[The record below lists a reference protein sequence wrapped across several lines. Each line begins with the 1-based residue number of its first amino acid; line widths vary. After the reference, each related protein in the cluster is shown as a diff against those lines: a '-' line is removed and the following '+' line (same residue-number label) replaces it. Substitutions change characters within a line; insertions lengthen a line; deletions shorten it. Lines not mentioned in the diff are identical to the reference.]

1 MPTSES
7 EQYDLLDRLAEEFA
21 ARFRRGERP
30 SLKEYTDRYPELAD
44 EIRELF
50 PAMVRVEHAQGVRQ
64 GEEDD
69 EVTED
74 SRAANPPLRQI
85 GDYRILREIG
95 RGGMGVVYEA
105 EQVSL
110 GRRVALKVLPGHVSR
125 DRLMH
130 ERFRRE
136 ARAAARLHHT
146 NIVPVFEVG
155 QEGDVRYYAMQFI
168 EGQGLDTVITELRR
182 LLDRARSQSKI
193 DAASGGLSLWP
204 SGEGSRSGALAPTL
218 DEGVKVSP
226 VLRYILTGR
235 LDAGGRCQE
244 LVEASQ
250 PMRTAALAGGLATP
264 TGTGAESPA
273 AGSEAALTSTVTG
286 SVAAGD
292 ATGPQREHSPAP
304 DLSPSASS
312 PSSSAI
318 LPGGTQLSSVE
329 SGRRGF
335 FRSLAQ
341 IGRQVAA
348 GLAHAHARGIVHR
361 DIKPSNLLLDTDGV
375 VWIADFGLAK
385 GEDEG
390 LTQSGDILGT
400 LRYMAPERFRGEGD
414 ARADVYALG
423 LTLYELLT
431 LGPGFD
437 SSDRLKLIEQIKTEE
452 PPKPRSVDARI
463 PRDLETIVLK
473 AIEKDPRAR
482 YQSAQAMGEDL
493 GRFLAD
499 EPIKARQVSA
509 TERYWRW
516 ARRNPV
522 IAVLGGM
529 LTALLVAVTAGSL
542 LAAGRFAMLAE
553 RAGNLATAE
562 RSARLEADEARK
574 TAEKARTVAQD
585 AEQEMKKSAD
595 RAEAEKK
602 RAEEQLTRA
611 EWLVYAGKLMLAQN
625 DFEAGNGGLALH
637 YLDECQWD
645 LRGWEHRYLW
655 SRINA
660 KQTLV
665 GHTAPVW
672 SVAYSPDGRRIVT
685 GSGDGTAKVWDAQ
698 TSGELLALKG
708 HRGEVLGVAFSP
720 DGKRIVT
727 GSIDGTA
734 KLWDAA
740 TGRELLAMSGHTSQV
755 LGVAYSP
762 DGQRIVTCAGQWGS
776 DPVPVNEVK
785 VWDTATG
792 RELLALKGLT
802 HRVFSVAFSPDSKR
816 IVTGINDGT
825 GKLWDAATGQE
836 LLAFAFKG
844 YGSGLLS
851 VAYSPDGKRIVT
863 GSEDYTVKVWDA
875 ATGHERLALKGHT
888 AQVSGVAFSPDG
900 RLIVSGSYDQ
910 TVKVWDAATGQELRV
925 LKGHAGYVR
934 GVAFSPDSKRIV
946 TGSDDTTAKVWD
958 AEKGQE
964 VPTLKG
970 HRDFVNGIAYSPDGK
985 HIVTGSGDNTAKVW
999 DAEMQHEVL
1008 TLKMRTTAPN
1018 NQWAV
1023 AAVFSVA
1030 YSPDGKRIATG
1041 SQDQTTMVWDA
1052 AKGQELL
1059 ALKGHTAAV
1068 LSVAFS
1074 PDGRH
1079 IATGAC
1085 GWFDAGPGEA
1095 KVWDAKNGQELLT
1108 LKGHKGG
1115 VRGVAFSPD
1124 GRRIATG
1131 GTDRTARV
1139 CDAGTGRELLALKG
1153 HIDWVSSVA
1162 FSPDGRRIAT
1172 GSHDQTAKV
1181 WDAETGQEL
1190 FPLTGHTDRVRSV
1203 AFSPDGQRIVTGSD
1217 DRTAKVWDAET
1228 GQELL
1233 ALKEHTN
1240 MVWRVAFS
1248 PDGQRIVTGI
1258 GGANA
1263 TAKIWYVGTGQKVLV
1278 LKGHTD
1284 IVTSVAF
1291 SPDGRRIFAW
1301 DAQKKVLAWSAADG
1315 KSIDPVDP
1323 PRAPPPGPARSPDG
1337 FLRPFLKA
1345 TPSPLPTSARHRRT
1359 TPGRCP
1365 MPPSGNDI
1373 TPNRP
1378 PSLSRRTTGSR
1389 QGFICEGCFETIS
1402 TTPR

>member
-1 MPTSES
+1 MRTSES

-21 ARFRRGERP
+21 ARFRRGEHP
-30 SLKEYTDRYPELAD
+30 TLKEYTDNYPELAD

-50 PAMVRVEHAQGVRQ
+50 PALVKVEQADDARQ
-64 GEEDD
+64 GED
-69 EVTED
+69 EPAGL
-74 SRAANPPLRQI
+74 RAKNQPPSQI

-105 EQVSL
+105 EQISL
-110 GRRVALKVLPGHVSR
+110 GRRVALKVLPGPASG
-125 DRLMH
+125 DRVVR

-146 NIVPVFEVG
+146 NIVPVYEVG
-155 QEGDVRYYAMQFI
+155 QDGEVRFYAMQFI
-168 EGQGLDTVITELRR
+168 QGLGLDAVIGELRQLR
-182 LLDRARSQSKI
+182 DRSAIKAAAGRRTARPRGGRSRQGI
-193 DAASGGLSLWP
+193 D
-204 SGEGSRSGALAPTL
+204 T
-218 DEGVKVSP
+218 P
-226 VLRYILTGR
+226 VLVAGVEVSVVLQSILSGR
-235 LDAGGRCQE
+235 FDTSGQSPE
-244 LVEASQ
+244 LVGAS
-250 PMRTAALAGGLATP
+250 PLLRAKVLAGGPAAP
-264 TGTGAESPA
+264 NGPEIASGA
-273 AGSEAALTSTVTG
+273 AGSDLTPTSTETG
-286 SVAAGD
+286 SATAGD
-292 ATGPQREHSPAP
+292 ATGPQWAHPPAP
-304 DLSPSASS
+304 AVLPSDSPS
-312 PSSSAI
+312 SSSAI
-318 LPGGTQLSSVE
+318 LPGGTELSSVE

-341 IGRQVAA
+341 IGRQVAG
-348 GLAHAHARGIVHR
+348 GLAYAHARGIVHR
-361 DIKPSNLLLDTDGV
+361 DIKPSNLLLDTEGV

-385 GEDEG
+385 GEDDG

-431 LGPGFD
+431 LRPGFD
-437 SSDRLKLIEQIKTEE
+437 SSDRLGLIEQIKTQE
-452 PPKPRSVDARI
+452 PPRPRGVDGRI
-463 PRDLETIVLK
+463 PRDLETIILK
-473 AIEKDPRAR
+473 AIEKDPKAR
-482 YQSAQAMGEDL
+482 YQSAESMGEDL

-516 ARRNPV
+516 AQRNPV

-529 LTALLVAVTAGSL
+529 LTALLVAVTVGSL
-542 LAAGRFAMLAE
+542 VAAGRFASLAE
-553 RAGNLATAE
+553 RQGNSAIAE

-574 TAEKARTVAQD
+574 TAEKARIVAQD

-602 RAEEQLTRA
+602 RAIEQLTRA

-625 DFEAGNGGLALH
+625 DFEAGDGGLAAH
-637 YLDECQWD
+637 YLDDCQWN

-660 KQTLV
+660 KQTLA
-665 GHTAPVW
+665 GHTAMVW

-685 GSGDGTAKVWDAQ
+685 GSGDRTAKVWDAE
-698 TSGELLALKG
+698 TSGEVLALKG
-708 HRGEVLGVAFSP
+708 HRGEVHGVAFSP

-740 TGRELLAMSGHTSQV
+740 TGRELFALEGHTSQV
-755 LGVAYSP
+755 LDVAYSP
-762 DGQRIVTCAGQWGS
+762 DGRRIVTCAGEWSGRG
-776 DPVPVNEVK
+776 PVPVNVVK
-785 VWDTATG
+785 VWDAATG
-792 RELLALKGLT
+792 RELVDLKGLT
-802 HRVFSVAFSPDSKR
+802 HRVFSVGFSPDSKR

-825 GKLWDAATGQE
+825 GKVWDAATGRE
-836 LLAFAFKG
+836 LLALGSKE

-851 VAYSPDGKRIVT
+851 VAYSPDGQRIVT
-863 GSEDYTVKVWDA
+863 GSENYSVKVWDA
-875 ATGHERLALKGHT
+875 ATGHEILALKGHT

-900 RLIVSGSYDQ
+900 LLIVSGSYDR

-934 GVAFSPDSKRIV
+934 DVAFSPDGKRIV
-946 TGSDDTTAKVWD
+946 TGSDDTTAKAWD
-958 AEKGQE
+958 ADKGQE

-970 HRDFVNGIAYSPDGK
+970 HRDFVTGIAFSPDGK
-985 HIVTGSGDNTAKVW
+985 RIVTGSGDNTAKVW
-999 DAEMQHEVL
+999 DAAKRQAVL
-1008 TLKMRTTAPN
+1008 TLKMRPTAPN
-1018 NQWAV
+1018 DQWSV

-1030 YSPDGKRIATG
+1030 FSPDGQRIATG
-1041 SQDQTTMVWDA
+1041 SQDKKTMVWDA

-1074 PDGRH
+1074 SDGRR

-1095 KVWDAKNGQELLT
+1095 KVWDAANGRELLT

-1139 CDAGTGRELLALKG
+1139 WDAGTGRELLALKG
-1153 HIDWVSSVA
+1153 HMDWVSSVA

-1181 WDAETGQEL
+1181 WNAETGQEL
-1190 FPLTGHTDRVRSV
+1190 FPLTGHTDRVRAL
-1203 AFSPDGQRIVTGSD
+1203 AFSPDGERIVTGSD

-1233 ALKEHTN
+1233 ALKEHTE
-1240 MVWRVAFS
+1240 MVWSVAFS

-1258 GGANA
+1258 SGANA
-1263 TAKIWYVGTGQKVLV
+1263 TAKIWYAGKGQRVLV
-1278 LKGHTD
+1278 LKGHAD
-1284 IVTSVAF
+1284 IVTSVVF
-1291 SPDGRRIFAW
+1291 SLDSRRIFAW
-1301 DAQKKVLAWSAADG
+1301 DAQKKLLAWSAADG
-1315 KSIDPVDP
+1315 KPIDPVDP
-1323 PRAPPPGPARSPDG
+1323 PPAPPPGPARSPDG
-1337 FLRPFLKA
+1337 FLHAVPQGKIIAVTDKR
-1345 TPSPLPTSARHRRT
+1345 PSPKDNSWPLPDT
-1359 TPGRCP
+1359 TERKRYHAEQAAHAEQK
-1365 MPPSGNDI
+1365 NH
-1373 TPNRP
+1373 
-1378 PSLSRRTTGSR
+1378 
-1389 QGFICEGCFETIS
+1389 
-1402 TTPR
+1402 